1 MGLNLVRTSP
11 ENGGMTNGGVKIKQ
25 ELEDI
30 KYDVIHQQQS
40 SDAMMLIAAVGGP
53 AAGVTSG
60 ILHNT
65 FYQPI
70 AKKYGIHLYYKFV
83 LKTSYCQ
90 WFDYLRFPCVALWQ
104 CKLYIISAYKAVFES
119 TTTCHTIK

>member
-1 MGLNLVRTSP
+1 MSP

-40 SDAMMLIAAVGGP
+40 SDAMMLIASVGGP

-60 ILHNT
+60 MLNNT
-65 FYQPI
+65 FYEAI
-70 AKKYGIHLYYKFV
+70 AKKYGVHLSYKFV
-83 LKTSYCQ
+83 LEDKS
-90 WFDYLRFPCVALWQ
+90 LSMVRL
-104 CKLYIISAYKAVFES
+104 FEVS
-119 TTTCHTIK
+119 LH